1 MNAIAMRRLVPALV
15 LPACLAL
22 AACDIVTA
30 DFRSQETSEW
40 NKSYQL
46 DPNGRVEIGN
56 VSGKI
61 IVKPSDGNTV
71 EVHAVKRAKAA
82 TSDAAKAA
90 LDRVTI
96 NEEATPS
103 HIKIETKAPRVG
115 GGLFSGS
122 NVQVEYTVK
131 VPATAEV
138 RFTTVNGGIEVTGL
152 KGPIN
157 LEATNGGIRTQDVSG
172 TLEASTTNGG
182 LQIDLAQ
189 VPQGGVKL
197 ECTNGGI
204 RLRLPKD
211 AKATISA
218 RIMNGGIS
226 ASDLPIETTGD
237 TSRRRLDGKLN
248 GGGPRIEIDGTN
260 GGISIASR

>member
-1 MNAIAMRRLVPALV
+1 MNAIALRRLAPILIV
-15 LPACLAL
+15 PACLAL
-22 AACDIVTA
+22 GACDIVTA
-30 DFRSQETSEW
+30 DFRAQETSEW
-40 NKSYQL
+40 NKTYPL
-46 DPNGRVEIGN
+46 DANGRVEIGN

-61 IVKPSDGNTV
+61 EVQPSAGTTV
-71 EVHAVKRAKAA
+71 EVHALKRAKGA

-90 LDRVTI
+90 LQRATI
-96 NEEATPS
+96 VDESSPT
-103 HIKIETKAPRVG
+103 HVKIETKIERSPGSFFNTG
-115 GGLFSGS
+115 G
-122 NVQVEYTVK
+122 VQVDYTVK

-152 KGPIN
+152 KGKTTI
-157 LEATNGGIRTQDVSG
+157 ETTNGGIRTHELSG
-172 TLEASTTNGG
+172 TLDASTTNGG

-211 AKATISA
+211 GKATISA

-226 ASDLPIETTGD
+226 TSDLPIETTGE

-248 GGGPRIEIDGTN
+248 GGGPRIDIEGMN
-260 GGISIASR
+260 GGISITSR